1 MIKDIQVLY
10 DFIEANRDKLENIY
24 ITSINEF
31 GFNSYEGNQYQ
42 INFKVVTVEGYKNKL
57 IKWVTNSSYTDDYV
71 FDEEYSEDYSEKE
84 YEELLKQGIEETIL
98 I

>member
-10 DFIEANRDKLENIY
+10 DFIEANRNKLENIY
-24 ITSINEF
+24 VTSINKL
-31 GFNSYEGNQYQ
+31 GFNSYEGSQYQ
-42 INFKVVTVEGYKNKL
+42 INFKVVTSKGYKNKL

-71 FDEEYSEDYSEKE
+71 FDEEYSKDYSEKE
-84 YEELLKQGIEETIL
+84 YEELLKQVLEETIL